1 MLRLML
7 TMLLLLALHAMPL
20 AAAEESAPN
29 PQVMTDSFL
38 HAHPDL
44 KYRNRGLKAYEAGDY
59 AAAFRDFKRAARF
72 ADKASQAMLAE
83 MLSRGEGVESDPV
96 AAYAWMDLAAERH
109 YRSFLLRRETLWE
122 SLDES
127 QREAAI
133 AIGEGIYA
141 EYGDVVAKPR
151 LVSRLRRERAKTTGS
166 RTGFV
171 GSLSITVQTLDGNYT
186 IDGSTYYNERYW
198 NPESYFAWQD
208 RVWNAPSRGRVDI
221 GPLEAAP
228 EAGAAPGQSAPDDEA
243 G

>member
-1 MLRLML
+1 MPRLML
-7 TMLLLLALHAMPL
+7 PMLLALALHAAPL

-29 PQVMTDSFL
+29 PLVMTDSFM

-44 KYRNRGLKAYEAGDY
+44 KYRNRGLEAYEAGDY
-59 AAAFRDFKRAARF
+59 AAAFRDFERSARF

-83 MLSRGEGVESDPV
+83 MLSRGEGVAADPV

-109 YRSFLLRRETLWE
+109 YRSFLLRREALWE
-122 SLDES
+122 RLDDA

-133 AIGEGIYA
+133 AVGEGIYA
-141 EYGDVVAKPR
+141 EYGDTVAKPR
-151 LVSRLRRERAKTTGS
+151 LASRLRRERAKTTGS

-171 GSLSITVQTLDGNYT
+171 GSLSITVQTLDGVYT

-208 RVWNAPSRGRVDI
+208 RVWNAPSQGRVDI

-228 EAGAAPGQSAPDDEA
+228 AAGTPPKPAAPDNDRR
-243 G
+243 

>member
-1 MLRLML
+1 MLRLIL
-7 TMLLLLALHAMPL
+7 PVLLILALHAAPP

-29 PQVMTDSFL
+29 PLVLTDSFL

-44 KYRNRGLKAYEAGDY
+44 KYRNRGLEAYEVGDY
-59 AAAFRDFKRAARF
+59 AAALRDFKRSARF
-72 ADKASQAMLAE
+72 ADKASQAMVAE
-83 MLSRGEGVESDPV
+83 MLSRGEGIAADPV

-109 YRSFLLRRETLWE
+109 YRSFLLRREALWE

-133 AIGEGIYA
+133 AVGEGVYA
-141 EYGDVVAKPR
+141 EYGDIVAKPR
-151 LVSRLRRERAKTTGS
+151 LASRLRRERAKTTGS

-171 GSLSITVQTLDGNYT
+171 GSLAITVQTLDGVYT

-198 NPESYFAWQD
+198 DPQAYFAWQD
-208 RVWNAPSRGRVDI
+208 RVWNAPSRGVVDI

-228 EAGAAPGQSAPDDEA
+228 AASEKRERTPARTDPR
-243 G
+243 